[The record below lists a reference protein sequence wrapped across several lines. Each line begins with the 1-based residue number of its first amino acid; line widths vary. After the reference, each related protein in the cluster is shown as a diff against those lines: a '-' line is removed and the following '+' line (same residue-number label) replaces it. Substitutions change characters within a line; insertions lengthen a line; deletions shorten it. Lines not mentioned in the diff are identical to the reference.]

1 MYVWPLYR
9 TFDIFLA
16 NPQSGTE
23 VQITKNDGY
32 DAETTASPDGKRIVF
47 ASHRDDDVGIYTMN
61 PDGTDVQKVTSRRG
75 YSGGPFYTSDGQ
87 WIVYRA
93 FYPRDAKEQEE
104 FDRLLRERTLH
115 PVNLE
120 LYRIHPDG
128 TGEEQLTK
136 NGKVNF
142 APYPLSDGRRII
154 FTSDLESTKHGEYSL
169 YMLDI
174 ATKQVER
181 VTHPPNEGEM
191 PGFDG
196 FPIFSPDG
204 RHLVFI
210 SNRNRQKPHELN
222 IFMADW
228 RD

>member
-1 MYVWPLYR
+1 MWPLYR

-16 NPQSGTE
+16 DPKAGTE
-23 VQITKNDGY
+23 VQLTNHDGY
-32 DAETTASPDGKRIVF
+32 DAEATVSPDGKRIVF
-47 ASHRDDDVGIYTMN
+47 TSHRDDDVGIYTMN
-61 PDGTDVQKVTSRRG
+61 VDGTDVRKVTSRRG

-93 FYPRDAKEQEE
+93 FHPRNEAEQEE

-120 LYRIHPDG
+120 IYRIRPDG
-128 TGEEQLTK
+128 TGEEQLTR

-142 APYPLSDGRRII
+142 APYPLADGKRII
-154 FTSDLESTKHGEYSL
+154 FTSDLEAAGHGQYAL

-174 ATKQVER
+174 ETKAVER
-181 VTHPPNEGEM
+181 ITYPPDAGKA

-196 FPIFSPDG
+196 FPVFSPDG
-204 RHLVFI
+204 KRLVWI
-210 SNRNRQKPHELN
+210 SNRNRKVPHELN
-222 IFMADW
+222 VFLAEWKD
-228 RD
+228 